1 MSFLTTNLY
10 FAAAYKVFFIT
21 FGTIGNLLFIHLNFR
36 RKQLRSRTSVLQCF
50 QCAFHIFCLF
60 GSIFEG
66 ALNFMN
72 PMNRYKCFWFIS
84 YFIFS
89 QTAQDIIML
98 IIVLDILC
106 FVQFPFLYMRIS
118 KIKYIFFTGFPVFI
132 TSCAITVYSYYVA
145 NYEYIPDC
153 APMFVLDTFSSII
166 HKILTLFL
174 NGIVTFVY
182 IILICIFYLKNQTGN
197 QNSLKTMK
205 RLQFSVAIFIFTWF
219 FSQAI
224 ALFLR
229 ERDFQTTWEI
239 ILYVHNS
246 FLTLL
251 SFSNTFYVAIW
262 QSDEYRNN
270 FRLEWGFKRRVSTTN
285 PNTFM

>member
-1 MSFLTTNLY
+1 
-10 FAAAYKVFFIT
+10 
-21 FGTIGNLLFIHLNFR
+21 
-36 RKQLRSRTSVLQCF
+36 
-50 QCAFHIFCLF
+50 
-60 GSIFEG
+60 
-66 ALNFMN
+66 
-72 PMNRYKCFWFIS
+72 
-84 YFIFS
+84 
-89 QTAQDIIML
+89 
-98 IIVLDILC
+98 
-106 FVQFPFLYMRIS
+106 MRIS

-239 ILYVHNS
+239 ILYVHNVSLEWLNSSFNNCIFQS